1 VQSVST
7 TTKLRQK
14 FYAQV
19 QRRSFCTVW
28 VIFGPWAAPSE
39 VRSSPNSGH
48 AATAV
53 ACPFRADI
61 VAKVP
66 KGAPANFR
74 QRTKQ
79 ATIADQ

>member
-1 VQSVST
+1 M
-7 TTKLRQK
+7 
-14 FYAQV
+14 
-19 QRRSFCTVW
+19 
-28 VIFGPWAAPSE
+28 
-39 VRSSPNSGH
+39 SPEL
-48 AATAV
+48 
-53 ACPFRADI
+53 ADI